1 MLNRLMLVSTSQRLI
16 KLLRSAELAYTVVAL
31 FALTQGPVYRVWSES
46 NSRLDILPNPSP
58 QHVYFATF
66 VAVQLPAVVLWFR
79 RVNTDWLRDRANQ
92 VLVALLGW
100 LGLSVAWSTF
110 ARQSLPEFVALCL
123 TSIFGLYLAM
133 SFSRREL
140 WWIILSAMALGVGVS
155 WVSVMR
161 LWDGAVNLQN
171 DYWIGIYGNRNSLAP
186 VAAVAL
192 LASVVVISFVRERSA
207 PNWLRTVTLAV
218 PAVLL
223 VFAAIEVWRSGSQT
237 SPAALC
243 FAVLV
248 CLIWG
253 ASHIIVIRVDKLRAL
268 SGRLAQLVLTVFSIV
283 TSLAIRFSGG
293 SNARDGAAGIFNS
306 RRALWSVNWSG
317 FLEKPWLGWGW
328 MAARYNPDFFRLG
341 EWWVAF
347 ETQWSHN
354 GYHDLLLGGG
364 VLAAVLFALY
374 LWMSSRRFDRIPVS
388 VALPRLALVVFVLA
402 AATQE
407 SFFVGSHFLWA
418 LLIASLAAARDDVA
432 SVDEQNPGHRTT

>member
-1 MLNRLMLVSTSQRLI
+1 MRQSIGRWLRTAEVSYATL
-16 KLLRSAELAYTVVAL
+16 AL
-31 FALTQGPVYRVWSES
+31 FALTQGPVYRVWSDS

-58 QHVYFATF
+58 QHAFFATF

-79 RVNTDWLRDRANQ
+79 RVNTDRLCDRANQ

-110 ARQSLPEFVALCL
+110 ARQSLPEFVALVL
-123 TSIFGLYLAM
+123 TTCFGLYLAT

-155 WVSVMR
+155 WVAVMR

-171 DYWIGIYGNRNSLAP
+171 DYWVGIYGNRNSLAP

-192 LASVVVISFVRERSA
+192 LASVVVASFARESSTK
-207 PNWLRTVTLAV
+207 NWSRIVTLAV

-237 SPAALC
+237 SPVALFVAVVACVAWMVVRAATSRL
-243 FAVLV
+243 
-248 CLIWG
+248 G
-253 ASHIIVIRVDKLRAL
+253 TLRMLRHHA
-268 SGRLAQLVLTVFSIV
+268 APITLTL
-283 TSLAIRFSGG
+283 LAIVAVIALRQIGDATNISG
-293 SNARDGAAGIFNS
+293 DAATFNS

-328 MAARYNPDFFRLG
+328 MAARFNPAFFKQG
-341 EWWVAF
+341 TWWAAA

-364 VLAAVLFALY
+364 ALAAVLFALY
-374 LWMSSRRFDRIPVS
+374 LWMSSRRFDRMPVS

-418 LLIASLAAARDDVA
+418 LLIASLAVARDDVA
-432 SVDEQNPGHRTT
+432 SVDEQNSGHRAT

>member
-1 MLNRLMLVSTSQRLI
+1 MVVSTSGRLI
-16 KLLRSAELAYTVVAL
+16 RLFRHAELVYAIVAL
-31 FALTQGPVYRVWSES
+31 FALTQGPVYSMWSES

-58 QHVYFATF
+58 QHAYFATF

-79 RVNTDWLRDRANQ
+79 RVNIDWLRDRANQ
-92 VLVALLGW
+92 VLVALLSW

-110 ARQSLPEFVALCL
+110 ARQSLPELVALCL
-123 TSIFGLYLAM
+123 TSIFGLYLAA
-133 SFSRREL
+133 SFSRHEL
-140 WWIILSAMALGVGVS
+140 WWIILAAMALGVGVS
-155 WVSVMR
+155 WMAVMR

-192 LASVVVISFVRERSA
+192 LASVIVASFARERLVPKWS
-207 PNWLRTVTLAV
+207 RIVTLAV
-218 PAVLL
+218 PAALV
-223 VFAAIEVWRSGSQT
+223 VFAAIEMWRSGSQT

-243 FAVLV
+243 LAALV
-248 CLIWG
+248 CLIWC
-253 ASHIIVIRVDKLRAL
+253 ASRIFVTRVDKLRAL
-268 SGRLAQLVLTVFSIV
+268 SGHVAQLVLTVFSIV
-283 TSLAIRFSGG
+283 AFLAIRFSGG

-328 MAARYNPDFFRLG
+328 MAARYNPDFFFLG

-374 LWMSSRRFDRIPVS
+374 LWMSSSRFDRMPVS
-388 VALPRLALVVFVLA
+388 VALPHVALVVFVLA

-432 SVDEQNPGHRTT
+432 SVDEQNSGHRTT

>member
-1 MLNRLMLVSTSQRLI
+1 MMRQSIGRWLRTAEVSYATL
-16 KLLRSAELAYTVVAL
+16 AL
-31 FALTQGPVYRVWSES
+31 FALTQGPVYRVWSDS

-58 QHVYFATF
+58 QHAFFATF

-79 RVNTDWLRDRANQ
+79 RVNTDWLRDRVNQ

-110 ARQSLPEFVALCL
+110 ARQSLPEFVALVL
-123 TSIFGLYLAM
+123 TTCFGLYLAT

-155 WVSVMR
+155 WISVMR

-171 DYWIGIYGNRNSLAP
+171 DYWVGIYGNRNSLAP
-186 VAAVAL
+186 VAAVAW
-192 LASVVVISFVRERSA
+192 LAAVVVVSFARERAVS
-207 PNWLRTVTLAV
+207 NWSRIVTLAV
-218 PAVLL
+218 PAAVV
-223 VFAAIEVWRSGSQT
+223 VFAAIEMWRSGSQT
-237 SPAALC
+237 SPVALAVAVIACVAWLVLRTVASRVGMLRTLRHHAAPITLALLAV
-243 FAVLV
+243 FAVV
-248 CLIWG
+248 
-253 ASHIIVIRVDKLRAL
+253 ALRQIGDATNI
-268 SGRLAQLVLTVFSIV
+268 SG
-283 TSLAIRFSGG
+283 
-293 SNARDGAAGIFNS
+293 DAATFNS

-328 MAARYNPDFFRLG
+328 MAARFNPEFFKQG
-341 EWWVAF
+341 TWWVAF

-374 LWMSSRRFDRIPVS
+374 LWMSSRRFDRMPVS
-388 VALPRLALVVFVLA
+388 VALPRVALVVFVLA

-432 SVDEQNPGHRTT
+432 SVDEQNTGHRTT

>member
-1 MLNRLMLVSTSQRLI
+1 MMRQSIGRWLRTAEVSYATL
-16 KLLRSAELAYTVVAL
+16 AL
-31 FALTQGPVYRVWSES
+31 FALTQGPVYRVWSDS

-58 QHVYFATF
+58 QHAFFATF

-79 RVNTDWLRDRANQ
+79 RVNTDWLRDRVNQ

-110 ARQSLPEFVALCL
+110 ARQSLPEFVALVL
-123 TSIFGLYLAM
+123 TTCFGLYLAT

-155 WVSVMR
+155 WISVMR

-171 DYWIGIYGNRNSLAP
+171 DYWVGIYGNRNSLAP

-237 SPAALC
+237 SPVALAVAVVAGVVWLVVRTVASRFGMLRTLRHHAAPITLALLAV
-243 FAVLV
+243 FAVV
-248 CLIWG
+248 
-253 ASHIIVIRVDKLRAL
+253 ALRQIGDAANI
-268 SGRLAQLVLTVFSIV
+268 SG
-283 TSLAIRFSGG
+283 
-293 SNARDGAAGIFNS
+293 DAATFNS

-328 MAARYNPDFFRLG
+328 MAARFNPEFFKQG
-341 EWWVAF
+341 TWWAAV

-364 VLAAVLFALY
+364 VFAAVLFALY
-374 LWMSSRRFDRIPVS
+374 LWMSSSRFDRMPVS

-432 SVDEQNPGHRTT
+432 SVDEQDSRHRAT

>member
-1 MLNRLMLVSTSQRLI
+1 M
-16 KLLRSAELAYTVVAL
+16 
-31 FALTQGPVYRVWSES
+31 WSES

-58 QHVYFATF
+58 QHAYFATF
-66 VAVQLPAVVLWFR
+66 VAVQLPPVVLWFR
-79 RVNTDWLRDRANQ
+79 RVNIDWLRDRANQ

-110 ARQSLPEFVALCL
+110 ARQSLPEFVALCF
-123 TSIFGLYLAM
+123 TTIFGLYLAT

-140 WWIILSAMALGVGVS
+140 WWIILTAMTLGVGVS
-155 WVSVMR
+155 WISIMR

-192 LASVVVISFVRERSA
+192 LAAVVVVSFARDRSA
-207 PNWLRTVTLAV
+207 PNWSRILTLAV
-218 PAVLL
+218 PAALV
-223 VFAAIEVWRSGSQT
+223 VFAAIEMWRSGSQT

-243 FAVLV
+243 LAALV
-248 CLIWG
+248 CLIWS
-253 ASHIIVIRVDKLRAL
+253 ASRMIVIRVDKLRVL
-268 SGRLAQLVLTVFSIV
+268 SGHVAQLVLTVFSV
-283 TSLAIRFSGG
+283 LAFLAIRFSSG
-293 SNARDGAAGIFNS
+293 SNARDGEAGIFNS
-306 RRALWSVNWSG
+306 RRALWSVNWSA

-328 MAARYNPDFFRLG
+328 MAARYNPDFFGLG

-354 GYHDLLLGGG
+354 AYHDLLLGGG
-364 VLAAVLFALY
+364 LLAAVIFALY

-418 LLIASLAAARDDVA
+418 LLVASLAAAHDDVA
-432 SVDEQNPGHRTT
+432 LVDEQDSGHRAT

>member
-1 MLNRLMLVSTSQRLI
+1 MMRQSIGRWLRTAEVSYATL
-16 KLLRSAELAYTVVAL
+16 AL
-31 FALTQGPVYRVWSES
+31 FALTQGPVYRVWSDS

-58 QHVYFATF
+58 QHAFFATF

-79 RVNTDWLRDRANQ
+79 RVNTDRLCDRANQ

-110 ARQSLPEFVALCL
+110 ARQSLPEFVALVL
-123 TSIFGLYLAM
+123 TTCFGLYLAT

-155 WVSVMR
+155 WVAVMR

-171 DYWIGIYGNRNSLAP
+171 DYWVGIYGNRNSLAP

-192 LASVVVISFVRERSA
+192 LASVVVASFARESSTK
-207 PNWLRTVTLAV
+207 NWSRIVTLAV

-237 SPAALC
+237 SPVALFVAVVACVAWMVVRAATSRL
-243 FAVLV
+243 
-248 CLIWG
+248 G
-253 ASHIIVIRVDKLRAL
+253 TLRMLRHHA
-268 SGRLAQLVLTVFSIV
+268 APITLTL
-283 TSLAIRFSGG
+283 LAIVAVIALRQIGDATNISG
-293 SNARDGAAGIFNS
+293 DAATFNS

-328 MAARYNPDFFRLG
+328 MAARFNPAFFKQG
-341 EWWVAF
+341 TWWAAA

-364 VLAAVLFALY
+364 ALAAVLFALY
-374 LWMSSRRFDRIPVS
+374 LWMSSRRFDRMPVS

-418 LLIASLAAARDDVA
+418 LLIASLAVARDDVA
-432 SVDEQNPGHRTT
+432 SVDEQNSGHRAT